1 MVDGGSLAISFSEE
15 EGFVEGRDLSDE
27 ALTQTYR
34 TQWESMPG
42 RSSIIA

>member
-1 MVDGGSLAISFSEE
+1 MEE
-15 EGFVEGRDLSDE
+15 VWQFLSQKRRAFVEGRDLSDE

-34 TQWESMPG
+34 TQRESMPS